1 MLNKQKKLIL
11 SFKDSRSYRSLM
23 LSTYSC
29 RLTMAAQEL
38 VQAARGRLIGR
49 IWRGKPEN
57 PDENDEKYLPM
68 ASVDDISVMVVPL
81 YPYLCEHRQWLKS
94 TQQERRYSTD
104 AATVS
109 VNDAAS

>member
-1 MLNKQKKLIL
+1 
-11 SFKDSRSYRSLM
+11 M